1 MCPLLRQMTSKMCT
15 GYLADSSCCLA
26 STLAASSCCAP
37 FCMSASSRSWLCSA
51 ALQHVLRIARDCDHI
66 TPVLHPCNVLAAV
79 VRIKMSGRVL
89 AISWLHDCEVWG

>member
-1 MCPLLRQMTSKMCT
+1 MCT

-51 ALQHVLRIARDCDHI
+51 ALHHVLRIACDCDQI
-66 TPVLHPCNVLAAV
+66 TPFLHAYDILLLQWWS
-79 VRIKMSGRVL
+79 KFLMSGRVL
-89 AISWLHDCEVWG
+89 AIRCLHCCEVWG